1 MGLPHKNQLR
11 EVYKFMRKTIKK
23 LTAVGLTLTSV
34 MGLVACGN
42 NNASNG
48 TKETVDWASVEKPE
62 HFTVMVDGTVPT
74 LEEWGEKFDEQL
86 KSLTGLDFEITRPD
100 HNSYYDAV
108 ANSMLD
114 ASAMPDVIILSS
126 DYLALYA
133 SQGLLWDMTDA
144 WNNSATKSSGR
155 LISDAEKI
163 MKANYVRGV
172 DGEKALYGFVPAR
185 GNGCVTYVK
194 EAWATQAGY
203 SKADLTS
210 KQLSYDE
217 FYTMLKKMK
226 EARGVDYVISAPGFY
241 SKEAP
246 YTNYLPEFY
255 QNAQFTFYY
264 DQAKGEYVDGFS
276 QKEMKDALQRIQ
288 NAVNDGII
296 NKETSTKT
304 TQTARNDFKSS
315 DPKTESGVFTYWA
328 GQWAET
334 LRGYLKTAGLDDSM
348 IPLLPIKELG
358 SYAERLAP
366 SWCITSHAAETG
378 KAEGIFKYFID
389 TMLDGGDI
397 QIAWQYGA
405 KGTHWDDK
413 AETVTVYDSKG
424 GVNESKTK
432 TYEEG
437 VFHFLTTPE
446 DNTKLMS
453 KNHIDKSLAIATFG
467 DNTDPGN
474 KSVDPIITENYA
486 MFNANSK
493 LETPLWNTEVLS
505 NNISDINT
513 KRLEV
518 VSQVVLG
525 EKTYDEAMADYK
537 KQVGAKCDAV
547 VESLN
552 ETLKK

>member
-1 MGLPHKNQLR
+1 
-11 EVYKFMRKTIKK
+11 
-23 LTAVGLTLTSV
+23 
-34 MGLVACGN
+34 
-42 NNASNG
+42 
-48 TKETVDWASVEKPE
+48 
-62 HFTVMVDGTVPT
+62 
-74 LEEWGEKFDEQL
+74 
-86 KSLTGLDFEITRPD
+86 
-100 HNSYYDAV
+100 
-108 ANSMLD
+108 
-114 ASAMPDVIILSS
+114 
-126 DYLALYA
+126 
-133 SQGLLWDMTDA
+133 
-144 WNNSATKSSGR
+144 
-155 LISDAEKI
+155 
-163 MKANYVRGV
+163 
-172 DGEKALYGFVPAR
+172 
-185 GNGCVTYVK
+185 
-194 EAWATQAGY
+194 
-203 SKADLTS
+203 
-210 KQLSYDE
+210 
-217 FYTMLKKMK
+217 
-226 EARGVDYVISAPGFY
+226 
-241 SKEAP
+241 
-246 YTNYLPEFY
+246 
-255 QNAQFTFYY
+255 
-264 DQAKGEYVDGFS
+264 
-276 QKEMKDALQRIQ
+276 
-288 NAVNDGII
+288 
-296 NKETSTKT
+296 
-304 TQTARNDFKSS
+304 
-315 DPKTESGVFTYWA
+315 
-328 GQWAET
+328 
-334 LRGYLKTAGLDDSM
+334 
-348 IPLLPIKELG
+348 
-358 SYAERLAP
+358 
-366 SWCITSHAAETG
+366 
-378 KAEGIFKYFID
+378 
-389 TMLDGGDI
+389 MLDGGDY